1 MDTWGKRMTE
11 VADLTTALLALLL
24 LYLCLREADDGG
36 GGFDASRVRA

>member
-1 MDTWGKRMTE
+1 MTE